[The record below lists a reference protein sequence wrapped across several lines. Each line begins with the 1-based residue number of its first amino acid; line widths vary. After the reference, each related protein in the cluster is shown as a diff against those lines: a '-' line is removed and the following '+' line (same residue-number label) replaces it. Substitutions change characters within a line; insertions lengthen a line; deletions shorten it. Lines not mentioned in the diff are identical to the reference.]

1 MAGAPASILTVSAAE
16 RSLAFWS
23 RVAICHGIKPLSHP
37 AVRQPRSSDKMD
49 LIPSGAD
56 GRASLFRRPLSRSR
70 GPITHRRPCMT
81 GPRGYLLNTARRC
94 ACKPTD
100 APDWSI
106 GCEPPQGGVRQKRDC
121 MRPKKTI
128 LCVDDNEQVLSVRTF
143 LLETRGYRIIA
154 VNTAQEALEVLER
167 SLPGTLDLILCDLL
181 MPQMD
186 GNELVRRAKQLHQG
200 LPAMIVSGTVNAF
213 DRALHA
219 DVFLPKGASSPAE
232 MIERIRVLVARKRG
246 PKKAAAAA
254 STQPADISSFA
265 HATAS

>member
-1 MAGAPASILTVSAAE
+1 
-16 RSLAFWS
+16 
-23 RVAICHGIKPLSHP
+23 
-37 AVRQPRSSDKMD
+37 
-49 LIPSGAD
+49 
-56 GRASLFRRPLSRSR
+56 
-70 GPITHRRPCMT
+70 
-81 GPRGYLLNTARRC
+81 
-94 ACKPTD
+94 
-100 APDWSI
+100 
-106 GCEPPQGGVRQKRDC
+106 

-154 VNTAQEALEVLER
+154 VQNTQKALEVLER

-186 GNELVRRAKQLHQG
+186 GNELVRRAKQLHPG

-246 PKKAAAAA
+246 PKKAIA
-254 STQPADISSFA
+254 PAPQHPENGAGFA

>member
-1 MAGAPASILTVSAAE
+1 
-16 RSLAFWS
+16 
-23 RVAICHGIKPLSHP
+23 
-37 AVRQPRSSDKMD
+37 
-49 LIPSGAD
+49 
-56 GRASLFRRPLSRSR
+56 
-70 GPITHRRPCMT
+70 
-81 GPRGYLLNTARRC
+81 
-94 ACKPTD
+94 
-100 APDWSI
+100 
-106 GCEPPQGGVRQKRDC
+106 

-154 VNTAQEALEVLER
+154 VNTAKEALEVLER

-186 GNELVRRAKQLHQG
+186 GNELVRRAKQLHPG
-200 LPAMIVSGTVNAF
+200 LPAMIISGTVNAF

-246 PKKAAAAA
+246 PKKAATPA
-254 STQPADISSFA
+254 SAQSTNAPSFA

>member
-1 MAGAPASILTVSAAE
+1 
-16 RSLAFWS
+16 
-23 RVAICHGIKPLSHP
+23 
-37 AVRQPRSSDKMD
+37 
-49 LIPSGAD
+49 
-56 GRASLFRRPLSRSR
+56 
-70 GPITHRRPCMT
+70 
-81 GPRGYLLNTARRC
+81 
-94 ACKPTD
+94 
-100 APDWSI
+100 
-106 GCEPPQGGVRQKRDC
+106 

-154 VNTAQEALEVLER
+154 VKTAQEAIEVLEQ
-167 SLPGTLDLILCDLL
+167 SLPGTVDLILCDLL

-200 LPAMIVSGTVNAF
+200 LPALIVSGTVNAF

-219 DVFLPKGASSPAE
+219 DVFLPKGACSPAE

-246 PKKAAAAA
+246 PKKAAPPA
-254 STQPADISSFA
+254 STQPSDISPFA

>member
-1 MAGAPASILTVSAAE
+1 
-16 RSLAFWS
+16 
-23 RVAICHGIKPLSHP
+23 
-37 AVRQPRSSDKMD
+37 
-49 LIPSGAD
+49 
-56 GRASLFRRPLSRSR
+56 
-70 GPITHRRPCMT
+70 
-81 GPRGYLLNTARRC
+81 
-94 ACKPTD
+94 
-100 APDWSI
+100 
-106 GCEPPQGGVRQKRDC
+106 

-143 LLETRGYRIIA
+143 LLETRGYRVIA

-167 SLPGTLDLILCDLL
+167 SLPGSLDLILCDLL

-186 GNELVRRAKQLHQG
+186 GNELVRRAKQVHQG

-246 PKKAAAAA
+246 PKKATAPA
-254 STQPADISSFA
+254 SPQPSDLSSFA